1 MKKYNLHP
9 FTQNLDAFHKEPKVD
24 FDQTGTLISI
34 AKSVRFIARIS
45 QKSIYEATKYACEF
59 VRGQAQPDAGQ
70 QAE

>member
-1 MKKYNLHP
+1 MKKYNLHA
-9 FTQNLDAFHKEPKVD
+9 FTQNLNAFQKEPDAD
-24 FDQTGTLISI
+24 FDKTGTMISI

-59 VRGQAQPDAGQ
+59 VRGQAQPDAAK

>member
-1 MKKYNLHP
+1 MKKQNLHT
-9 FTQNLDAFHKEPKVD
+9 FTQNLDAFSKKPEAD
-24 FDQTGTLISI
+24 FDKTGTLISI

-59 VRGQAQPDAGQ
+59 VRGETQPDAGT